1 MKNNY
6 ASNKDIVMTVDRLV
20 DIFYISN
27 WDNIMWVD
35 AKNNVLN
42 MKEAKIKLCNGEQI
56 YLTES
61 VDTKELGFQVPKG
74 ITVDTTLLS
83 LYVKEKLDQ
92 KMRKEISPM
101 VYDEIINEDYRR
113 ALINKSLD
121 TILLSNYMLYYKNV
135 EMLVKNRSA
144 ILFLQAAMLVL
155 ALPTVLL
162 TRVCEIVAHLDNR
175 NGNKSIVKVKERIMS
190 IKDYI
195 NNYIIPALKGV
206 NIPQEVEYCGAL
218 DIPID
223 NITEEEKI
231 MLDLLNRMQVSLF
244 IVDLSKRNLK
254 LPGTLKDFADFRI
267 MLVDNSDEMVPLIRV
282 M

>member
-1 MKNNY
+1 
-6 ASNKDIVMTVDRLV
+6 MTVDRLV